1 MEYKINKFKFILPEM
16 YTTGSASKINLE
28 LKYIGIFK
36 ELTDT
41 LEDLIIESEED
52 ESKIFQ
58 IMYVYNL
65 N

>member
-1 MEYKINKFKFILPEM
+1 MEYKINKFKINLPEM

-28 LKYIGIFK
+28 LRYIGSFK

-52 ESKIFQ
+52 ASKIFQ